1 MGYKKDCRLF
11 SGYKPCR
18 YKRDCDDCPNYDPPE
33 KRVCVLSLEAMGAVL
48 RSTCLP
54 PAIKRRYPKAHI
66 TWITLPQCA
75 ALLENNRFI
84 DRLIKLAPATI
95 PAIEFLKFD
104 VLYSVDKSLEAG
116 ALARKINSNQKLGF
130 GISEDGI
137 IIPLNEEATYQYDV
151 GLSDELKFYKNTK
164 AETQQLTETMDLDWQ
179 RDEYVLDLTS
189 SELEESKRR
198 REQVVP
204 PSAKGVIGFNT
215 GCSLLFPYKK
225 FTLDRSIN
233 MIAAWREE
241 FPEHAVALL
250 GGPEDTERQA
260 AMKTHFS
267 DDDYVIN
274 TPTTDGLRNGI
285 IWMNIADTVLSGCSL
300 GMHIAI
306 ALKKHVT
313 AWFGVSCIQEVDLY
327 ERGDKLQAE
336 VACSPCWK
344 NPVMRPQS
352 VSIR

>member
-1 MGYKKDCRLF
+1 
-11 SGYKPCR
+11 
-18 YKRDCDDCPNYDPPE
+18 
-33 KRVCVLSLEAMGAVL
+33 
-48 RSTCLP
+48 
-54 PAIKRRYPKAHI
+54 
-66 TWITLPQCA
+66 
-75 ALLENNRFI
+75 
-84 DRLIKLAPATI
+84 
-95 PAIEFLKFD
+95 
-104 VLYSVDKSLEAG
+104 
-116 ALARKINSNQKLGF
+116 
-130 GISEDGI
+130 
-137 IIPLNEEATYQYDV
+137 
-151 GLSDELKFYKNTK
+151 
-164 AETQQLTETMDLDWQ
+164 
-179 RDEYVLDLTS
+179 
-189 SELEESKRR
+189 
-198 REQVVP
+198 
-204 PSAKGVIGFNT
+204 
-215 GCSLLFPYKK
+215 
-225 FTLDRSIN
+225 

-344 NPVMRPQS
+344 KSCDETTKCFDKVDPRKIVESTRSLLQDLGKL
-352 VSIR
+352 